1 MLRIPLAIFLSAY
14 LVSTAPAASPNIVFI
29 MADDVGSEVL
39 GCYGGSSYQTP
50 HLDELAS
57 GGTRFRHCYSMPK
70 CHPSRVCLLTGR
82 YPSRVG
88 ADDWGDFPQSEE
100 QNTFAHM
107 LKRTG
112 YATAVAGKWQLT
124 LLGSNLQH
132 PYKLGFDEYSLFGW
146 HEGPRYHQPLIWQ
159 NGTVRDDVK
168 DRYGPDVYCDYL
180 IDFITRNQDEPF
192 FAYYAMTLCH
202 SVSNDFDKPVP
213 LGPNG
218 RYQSY
223 KELVEQ
229 MDGMV
234 GRVVAAL
241 DRLRLREKTLII
253 FTTDNGTMKRHIVDA
268 TDGELVHQKVV
279 SRVGEKLVPGE
290 KGELTDGGTRV
301 PLIVSWQGVTPAGKV
316 VDDLI
321 DFSDFLPTFADI
333 SGADLPAGV
342 PLDGQ
347 SFSPQIRG
355 HAGPSRGW
363 VHSEHKGKHWVR
375 TQRWKLYDD
384 GRFFDME
391 EDPAEKHSL
400 EPTEQTPQVRAVHNQ
415 LAAALGTLLGE
426 KK

>member
-1 MLRIPLAIFLSAY
+1 LLSGC
-14 LVSTAPAASPNIVFI
+14 LVSTAAAASPNIVLI

-50 HLDELAS
+50 NLDELAS
-57 GGTRFRHCYSMPK
+57 SGTRFRHCYSMPK

-82 YPSRVG
+82 YPFQVG
-88 ADDWGDFPQSEE
+88 ADSWGDFPQAEE

-107 LKRTG
+107 LKRAG

-124 LLGSNLQH
+124 MLGSNLQH
-132 PYKLGFDEYSLFGW
+132 PHKLGFDEYSLFGW

-159 NGTVRDDVK
+159 NGTVRDDVR

-180 IDFITRNQDEPF
+180 IDFITRNKDVPF

-202 SVSNDFDKPVP
+202 SVSNDFDEPVP
-213 LGPNG
+213 LGPDG

-229 MDGMV
+229 MDDMV

-241 DRLRLREKTLII
+241 DRLGLREKTLIV

-268 TDGELVHQKVV
+268 VDGKLVIEKVV
-279 SRVGEKLVPGE
+279 SQVGDRLVPGE

-301 PLIVSWQGVTPAGKV
+301 PLIVSWKGVTPAGKV

-321 DFSDFLPTFADI
+321 DFSDFLPTFGDV
-333 SGADLPAGV
+333 SGADPPEGV

-347 SFSPQIRG
+347 SFGPQIRG

-363 VHSEHKGKHWVR
+363 VHSEHKGQHWVR

-391 EDPAEKHSL
+391 KDPAEKHSL
-400 EPTEQTPQVRAVHNQ
+400 EPTEQTSPVRAVHNQ
-415 LAAALGTLLGE
+415 LGAALWSLLGE
-426 KK
+426 RK